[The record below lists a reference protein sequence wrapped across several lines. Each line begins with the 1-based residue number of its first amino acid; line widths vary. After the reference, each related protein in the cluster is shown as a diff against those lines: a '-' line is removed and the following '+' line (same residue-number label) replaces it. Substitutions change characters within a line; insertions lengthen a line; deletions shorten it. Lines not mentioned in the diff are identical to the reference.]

1 MKTRILFLLFL
12 LGSCAGPEKQTSHT
26 TDKTL
31 RKKDAPAFLLAATPH
46 GDDIDDVEYF
56 IKNSANGKSY
66 ELKYEQ
72 NDEEVSVHFDEAG
85 KFLER
90 EQDIKF
96 SSLDSAV
103 QEKIKQHLE
112 KRFEKYRIAETELR
126 TTAEKKE
133 LIDVEVSH
141 HEKPTGLSE
150 LSFTLTGDFVSE
162 EVEHNPHIETLN

>member
-1 MKTRILFLLFL
+1 MKTRILFLLL
-12 LGSCAGPEKQTSHT
+12 LIGSCAGPEKQTSHSS
-26 TDKTL
+26 DKTL
-31 RKKDAPAFLLAATPH
+31 RKKDAPEFLLASTPR

-56 IKNSANGKSY
+56 IKKTGDQKSY

-103 QEKIKQHLE
+103 QEKIKKHLST
-112 KRFEKYRIAETELR
+112 RFREYRIAETELR
-126 TTAEKKE
+126 TTAEKTE

-150 LSFTLTGDFVSE
+150 LSFTLNGEFVSE
-162 EVEHNPHIETLN
+162 EVEHNPQIETLN